1 MMWRTYGVLS
11 AWVLLCVVFADDA
24 ATRLQKAIEQH
35 GGDAYRALARRGVK
49 LEYDITSEYG
59 GKSAAKRTLYLRDTK
74 RVTEIRYGDDESIVG
89 FDGDKGWR
97 KNEYLSTSIAQEEE
111 WALKDTLYAHFI
123 YIPHWLSVGALVGG
137 EPSKLPDGRPAY
149 RITVQLPPPEHQRAL
164 PQKPDNKLH
173 CFLNEQNQIVGMEY
187 QQVDYET
194 DKIRRIGVVY
204 HGFRA
209 MTTPNGEVLMPL
221 ETRLYS
227 DSAHVATYFLTSMD
241 AQTELDDTR
250 FQRPPHGTS
259 PAVRD
264 NLPVKV
270 PFRFSTNSLY
280 VQVWLNGKGPYWII
294 YDTGAS
300 STWIDDSIVKEVG
313 LEKVPNSDYW
323 ATMVYGAFPSYRV
336 RVKSLKVGE
345 AEVRDIT
352 ISGGAVW
359 RTPLGSDSI
368 DGKRVIGLLGR
379 ETIAA
384 FQTTVNFAD
393 RTITFE
399 SPDAPLPE
407 GTVIPFEMAGDH
419 VLVTMTVGQ
428 KEQPIRMIV
437 DTGASTNLLPPSY
450 KHDPSDGPSLTI
462 DQWYKRLGE
471 FFEGDEYQFFTGDL
485 RVYRINRMRLGV
497 LQFTSVYAYHKFSEN
512 ARSDSV
518 TALQTRYGLLG
529 VPIMRHYKVTYNY
542 FREQMVWR
550 PNTESERAADNAGY
564 GIWWRKQGK
573 DLVVR
578 WVMPMSDADIAG
590 VKAGDKILLIDGQ
603 SPATWTEKQLV
614 NRLSYTKVGRP
625 LKLTVERAGKRL
637 EFNLTASNYE
647 L

>member
-1 MMWRTYGVLS
+1 MRSSCGVLGIFLAVS
-11 AWVLLCVVFADDA
+11 LAFGNDA
-24 ATRLQKAIEQH
+24 ATRFEQAIQQH
-35 GGDAYRALARRGVK
+35 GGDAYKALAQRGVK
-49 LEYDITSEYG
+49 LEYDVTSEYG
-59 GKSAAKRTLYLRDTK
+59 GKSSAKRTVSMRDTK
-74 RVTEIRYGDDESIVG
+74 RLLEVRYGDNEFITG
-89 FDGDKGWR
+89 FDGNKGWR
-97 KNEYLSTSIAQEEE
+97 KNEYLSSSIAQEEE
-111 WALKDTLYAHFI
+111 WGLKDTTYTHFVQ
-123 YIPHWLSVGALVGG
+123 IPHWLSVGTLVGG
-137 EPSKLPDGRPAY
+137 EESKLPDGRPAY
-149 RITVQLPPPEHQRAL
+149 RISVQLPTPEYQRNL
-164 PQKPDNKLH
+164 PKKPDNKLH

-194 DKIRRIGVVY
+194 DKIVRMGVVY
-204 HGFRA
+204 HGYRA
-209 MTTPNGEVLMPL
+209 VSTPKGEVQMPI
-221 ETRLYS
+221 ETRLYA
-227 DSAHVATYFLTSMD
+227 DGAHVATYFMSAMD
-241 AQTELDDTR
+241 ASTELEDTR

-270 PFRFSTNSLY
+270 PFRFSGNSLY
-280 VQVWLNGKGPYWII
+280 VQIYLNGKGPYWII

-313 LEKVPNSDYW
+313 LEKIPNSDYW

-336 RVKSLKVGE
+336 RVQSLKVGD
-345 AEVRDIT
+345 AEVRDIV

-359 RTPLGSDSI
+359 RTPLGSDTVA
-368 DGKRVIGLLGR
+368 GKRVIGLLGR

-399 SPDAPLPE
+399 PHDAPLPP

-419 VLVTMTVGQ
+419 VLVTITVGH

-450 KHDPSDGPSLTI
+450 RHDKTDGPQMTI
-462 DQWYKRLGE
+462 ETWYKRLGE
-471 FFEGDEYQFFTGDL
+471 FFEGDDYNFFTGDL
-485 RVYRINRMRLGV
+485 LVYRIHRMRLGP
-497 LQFTSVYAYHKFSEN
+497 LQFNSVYAYHKLSEN

-542 FREQMVWR
+542 FREQMVWQ
-550 PNTESERAADNAGY
+550 PNTAEERAADNAGY

-573 DLVVR
+573 DLIVR

-590 VKAGDKILLIDGQ
+590 VKVGDKILLIDGQ
-603 SPATWTEKQLV
+603 SPANWSEKQLV
-614 NRLSYTKVGRP
+614 DRLSYTKVGRP

-637 EFNLTASNYE
+637 EFSLTASNYE

>member
-1 MMWRTYGVLS
+1 MQRVCGVLGLLVLVAS
-11 AWVLLCVVFADDA
+11 AFANDA
-24 ATRLQKAIEQH
+24 ATRFQQAIEQH
-35 GGDAYRALARRGVK
+35 GGDAYRALTQRGVK

-59 GKSAAKRTLYLRDTK
+59 GKSAAKRIVYVRGTK
-74 RVTEIRYGDDESIVG
+74 RLTETRYGDDELIVG
-89 FDGDKGWR
+89 FDGNKGWR
-97 KNEYLSTSIAQEEE
+97 KNEYLSSSIAQEEE
-111 WALKDTLYAHFI
+111 WAIKDTLHTHFVQ
-123 YIPHWLSVGALVGG
+123 IPQWLAVGTLLGG
-137 EPSKLPDGRPAY
+137 EESKLPDGRPAY
-149 RITVQLPPPEHQRAL
+149 RITVQLPEPDHQRNL
-164 PQKPDNKLH
+164 PKKPDNKLH

-187 QQVDYET
+187 QQVDYDT
-194 DKIRRIGVVY
+194 DKISRIGVVY

-209 MTTPNGEVLMPL
+209 MSTPQGEVQMPI

-227 DSAHVATYFLTSMD
+227 DGAHVATYFMTAMD
-241 AQTELDDTR
+241 AQSELEDTH

-300 STWIDDSIVKEVG
+300 STWIDDSIVKEAG
-313 LEKVPNSDYW
+313 LERIPKSDYW

-345 AEVRDIT
+345 AEVRDIV

-359 RTPLGSDSI
+359 RTPLGDDSI
-368 DGKRVIGLLGR
+368 EGKRVIGLLGR

-399 SPDAPLPE
+399 PHDAPLPE
-407 GTVIPFEMAGDH
+407 GTLIPFEMAGDH

-450 KHDPSDGPSLTI
+450 KHDKNNGPSITI
-462 DQWYKRLGE
+462 DKWYKRLGE
-471 FFEGDEYQFFTGDL
+471 FFEGDEYNFFTGDL
-485 RVYRINRMRLGV
+485 LVYRINRMRLGP
-497 LQFTSVYAYHKFSEN
+497 LQFNSVYAYHKLSEN
-512 ARSDSV
+512 ARSASV
-518 TALQTRYGLLG
+518 TARPTRYGLLG

-542 FREQMVWR
+542 FREAMVWQ
-550 PNTESERAADNAGY
+550 PNTEAERAADNAGY

-573 DLVVR
+573 DLIVR

-590 VKAGDKILLIDGQ
+590 VKVGDKILLIDGQ
-603 SPATWTEKQLV
+603 SPANWTEKQLV
-614 NRLSYTKVGRP
+614 DRLSYTKVGRP
-625 LKLTVERAGKRL
+625 LKLMVERAGKRI
-637 EFNLTASNYE
+637 EFNLNASNYE

>member
-1 MMWRTYGVLS
+1 MQRIYGVLGILILIGS
-11 AWVLLCVVFADDA
+11 AFANDA
-24 ATRLQKAIEQH
+24 ATRFQRAIEQH
-35 GGDAYRALARRGVK
+35 GGDAYRALAQRGVK
-49 LEYDITSEYG
+49 LEYAITSEYG
-59 GKSAAKRTLYLRDTK
+59 GKSSAKRTLYIKGAK
-74 RVTEIRYGDDESIVG
+74 RLSEVRYGDDEYLLG
-89 FDGDKGWR
+89 FDGNKGWR
-97 KNEYLSTSIAQEEE
+97 KNDYLSSSIAQEEE
-111 WALKDTLYAHFI
+111 WELKDTVYTHFVQ
-123 YIPHWLSVGALVGG
+123 IPHWLSAGTLVGG
-137 EPSKLPDGRPAY
+137 EERKLPDGRPAY
-149 RITVQLPPPEHQRAL
+149 RITVQLPEPDHQRNL
-164 PQKPDNKLH
+164 PKKPDNKLH
-173 CFLNEQNQIVGMEY
+173 CYLDEQNQIVGMEY
-187 QQVDYET
+187 QQVNYET
-194 DKIRRIGVVY
+194 DKVSRISVVY

-209 MTTPNGEVLMPL
+209 VPTPLGEVRMPL
-221 ETRLYS
+221 ETRMYR
-227 DSAHVATYFLTSMD
+227 DGAHELTYFMTAMD
-241 AQTELDDTR
+241 ATTELDDTR
-250 FQRPPHGTS
+250 FQRPPHGTP

-280 VQVWLNGKGPYWII
+280 VQIYLNGKGPYWII

-300 STWIDDSIVKEVG
+300 GTWIDDSIVKEAG
-313 LEKVPNSDYW
+313 LEKIPNSDYW
-323 ATMVYGAFPSYRV
+323 STMVYGAFPSYRV

-345 AEVRDIT
+345 AEVRDVV

-359 RTPLGSDSI
+359 RTPIGSDTI

-384 FQTTVNFAD
+384 FQTTVNFAE

-399 SPDAPLPE
+399 PHDAPLPE
-407 GTVIPFEMAGDH
+407 GIVIPFEMAGDH

-450 KHDPSDGPSLTI
+450 KHDKNDGPSLTI
-462 DQWYKRLGE
+462 AEWYKRLGE
-471 FFEGDEYQFFTGDL
+471 FFEGDDYNFFTGDL
-485 RVYRINRMRLGV
+485 LVYRINRMRLGP
-497 LQFTSVYAYHKFSEN
+497 LQFNSVYAYHKLSEN

-542 FREQMVWR
+542 FREVMVWQ
-550 PNTESERAADNAGY
+550 PNTEAERAADNAGY

-573 DLVVR
+573 DLIVR
-578 WVMPMSDADIAG
+578 WVMPMSDADLAG
-590 VKAGDKILLIDGQ
+590 IKAGDKILLIDGQ
-603 SPATWTEKQLV
+603 SPANWTEKQLV
-614 NRLSYTKVGRP
+614 DRLSYTKVGRP

>member
-1 MMWRTYGVLS
+1 MYRFSGVLGF
-11 AWVLLCVVFADDA
+11 LLLIGCALGSDSEA
-24 ATRLQKAIEQH
+24 RLQQAITQH
-35 GGDAYRALARRGVK
+35 GGDAYRALTQRGVK

-59 GKSAAKRTLYLRDTK
+59 GKSAAKRTLYIKGTQRL
-74 RVTEIRYGDDESIVG
+74 TEIRYGDDEIITG
-89 FDGDKGWR
+89 FDGTRGWR
-97 KNEYLSTSIAQEEE
+97 KNEYLSSSIAQEDEN
-111 WALKDTLYAHFI
+111 AIKDTLYAHFVH
-123 YIPHWLSVGALVGG
+123 IPHWLSVGTLVGG
-137 EPSKLPDGRPAY
+137 EENKLPDGRSAY
-149 RITVQLPPPEHQRAL
+149 RITVQLPTPDHQQHL
-164 PQKPDNKLH
+164 PQKPDNRLH

-194 DKIRRIGVVY
+194 DKISRVGVVY
-204 HGFRA
+204 HGQR
-209 MTTPNGEVLMPL
+209 TVPTPSGEVIMPL
-221 ETRLYS
+221 ETRMYV
-227 DSAHVATYFLTSMD
+227 DGRHVATYVMTAAD

-250 FQRPPHGTS
+250 FQRPPHGTP
-259 PAVRD
+259 PAVRE

-270 PFRFSTNSLY
+270 PFKFSTNSLY
-280 VQVWLNGKGPYWII
+280 VPITLNGKGPYWII

-300 STWIDDSIVKEVG
+300 STWIDDSIVKEAG
-313 LEKVPNSDYW
+313 LEKIRGSDYW

-345 AEVRDIT
+345 AEVRDVV
-352 ISGGAVW
+352 ISGGVVW
-359 RTPLGSDSI
+359 RTPIGNDTI
-368 DGKRVIGLLGR
+368 EGKRVIGLLGR

-384 FQTTVNFAD
+384 FQTTVNFAE

-399 SPDAPLPE
+399 PHDAPLPE

-419 VLVTMTVGQ
+419 IMVTMTVGQ

-450 KHDPSDGPSLTI
+450 KHDKSDGPAIII
-462 DQWYKRLGE
+462 DEWYKRLGE
-471 FFEGDEYQFFTGDL
+471 FFEGDDYNFFTGDL
-485 RVYRINRMRLGV
+485 RVYRINRMRLGP
-497 LQFTSVYAYHKFSEN
+497 LQFNSVYAYHKLSEN

-518 TALQTRYGLLG
+518 TALMTRHGLLG

-542 FREQMVWR
+542 FREVMVWQ
-550 PNTESERAADNAGY
+550 PNTAAERAADNAGY

-590 VKAGDKILLIDGQ
+590 IKAGDKIVLIDGQ
-603 SPATWTEKQLV
+603 SPANWSEKQLV
-614 NRLSYTKVGRP
+614 DRLSYTRVGRP
-625 LKLTVERAGKRL
+625 LKLTVERGGKRL
-637 EFNLTASNYE
+637 VFDLTASNYE

>member
-1 MMWRTYGVLS
+1 MYRLLGALGVL
-11 AWVLLCVVFADDA
+11 LLLSYALGNDA
-24 ATRLQKAIEQH
+24 AARFEQAIAHH
-35 GGDAYRALARRGVK
+35 GGDAYRALWQRGVK
-49 LEYDITSEYG
+49 IDYDITSEYG
-59 GKSAAKRTLYLRDTK
+59 GKSAAKRTLHIKGTK
-74 RVTEIRYGDDESIVG
+74 RLTETRYGDNELIVG
-89 FDGDKGWR
+89 FDGNKGWR
-97 KNEYLSTSIAQEEE
+97 KNEYLSSSIAQEDEF
-111 WALKDTLYAHFI
+111 AIRDTLYTHFVLI
-123 YIPHWLSVGALVGG
+123 TYWLSVGTLVGG
-137 EPSKLPDGRPAY
+137 EESKLPDGRPAY
-149 RITVQLPPPEHQRAL
+149 RITVQLPTPAYQRHL
-164 PQKPDNKLH
+164 PQKPENTLH
-173 CFLNEQNQIVGMEY
+173 CYLNEQNRIVGMEY

-194 DKIRRIGVVY
+194 NKISRIEVVY
-204 HGFRA
+204 HGQRA
-209 MTTPNGEVLMPL
+209 VPTPQGEVQMPI
-221 ETRLYS
+221 ETRVYA
-227 DSAHVATYFLTSMD
+227 DGRQIATYVMTAVD
-241 AQTELDDTR
+241 AQTELDDAL
-250 FQRPPHGTS
+250 FQRPPHGAS

-270 PFRFSTNSLY
+270 PFKLSTNSLY

-313 LEKVPNSDYW
+313 LEKIPNSDYW

-336 RVKSLKVGE
+336 RVKSLRVGE
-345 AEVRDIT
+345 AEVRDIV

-359 RTPLGSDSI
+359 RTPLGNDSI
-368 DGKRVIGLLGR
+368 EGKRVIGLLGR

-384 FQTTVNFAD
+384 FQTTVNFAE

-399 SPDAPLPE
+399 SHDAPMPE

-419 VLVTMTVGQ
+419 IIVTMTVGN

-437 DTGASTNLLPPSY
+437 DTGAATNLLPPSY
-450 KHDPSDGPSLTI
+450 KHDKNDGPAMTI
-462 DQWYKRLGE
+462 EQWYKRLGE
-471 FFEGDEYQFFTGDL
+471 FFEGDDYNFFTGDL
-485 RVYRINRMRLGV
+485 RVYRINRMRLGA
-497 LQFTSVYAYHKFSEN
+497 LQFHSVYAYHKLSEN

-518 TALQTRYGLLG
+518 TALMTRYGLLG

-542 FREQMVWR
+542 FREVMVWR

-573 DLVVR
+573 DLFVR

-590 VKAGDKILLIDGQ
+590 IKAGDKIVLIDGQ
-603 SPATWTEKQLV
+603 SPANWTEKQLV
-614 NRLSYTKVGRP
+614 DRLSYTRVGRP

-637 EFNLTASNYE
+637 ECTLTASNYE

>member
-1 MMWRTYGVLS
+1 MWRIYGVLS

>member
-1 MMWRTYGVLS
+1 MQRICGVLGVWILLSS
-11 AWVLLCVVFADDA
+11 AFATDA
-24 ATRLQKAIEQH
+24 ATRFQQAIEQH
-35 GGDAYRALARRGVK
+35 GGDAYRALAQRGVK
-49 LEYDITSEYG
+49 LEYEITSEYG
-59 GKSAAKRTLYLRDTK
+59 GKSAAKYTLYLRGTK
-74 RVTEIRYGDDESIVG
+74 RVSEIKYGDDEFIVG
-89 FDGDKGWR
+89 FDGHRGWR
-97 KNEYLSTSIAQEEE
+97 KNEYLSSSIAQEEE
-111 WALKDTLYAHFI
+111 WGLKDATYTHFVQ
-123 YIPHWLSVGALVGG
+123 IPHWLSAGTLVGG
-137 EPSKLPDGRPAY
+137 EESKLPDGRPAY
-149 RITVQLPPPEHQRAL
+149 RITVQLPEPDHQRNL
-164 PQKPDNKLH
+164 PKKPDNKLH
-173 CFLNEQNQIVGMEY
+173 CFLNDQNQIVGIEH

-194 DKIRRIGVVY
+194 DKVGRVGIVF

-209 MTTPNGEVLMPL
+209 MATPQGDVLMPL
-221 ETRLYS
+221 EMRLYR
-227 DSAHVATYFLTSMD
+227 DGAHVATHFLKSMD
-241 AQTELDDTR
+241 ASTELEDSR
-250 FQRPPHGTS
+250 FQRPPHGAS

-270 PFRFSTNSLY
+270 PFRFKTNSLY
-280 VQVWLNGKGPYWII
+280 VQIYLNGKGPYWII

-300 STWIDDSIVKEVG
+300 STWIDDSIVKEAG
-313 LEKVPNSDYW
+313 LEKIPNSDYW

-345 AEVRDIT
+345 AEVRDIV
-352 ISGGAVW
+352 ISGGAVS
-359 RTPLGSDSI
+359 RTPLGNDAI

-399 SPDAPLPE
+399 PHDAPMPE

-437 DTGASTNLLPPSY
+437 DTGASVNLLPPSY
-450 KHDPSDGPSLTI
+450 KHDKNDGPSLTVE
-462 DQWYKRLGE
+462 QWYKRLGE
-471 FFEGDEYQFFTGDL
+471 FFEGDDYSFFTGDL
-485 RVYRINRMRLGV
+485 LVYRIHRMRLGP
-497 LQFTSVYAYHKFSEN
+497 LQFGSVYAYHKLSEN

-542 FREQMVWR
+542 FREQMVWQ
-550 PNTESERAADNAGY
+550 PNTEAERAADNAGY

-573 DLVVR
+573 DLIVR
-578 WVMPMSDADIAG
+578 WVMPMSDADMAG

-614 NRLSYTKVGRP
+614 DRLSYTKVGRP

-637 EFNLTASNYE
+637 EFNLTASHYE

>member
-1 MMWRTYGVLS
+1 MQRLFGVLS
-11 AWVLLCVVFADDA
+11 VWVLLCAVFADDA
-24 ATRLQKAIEQH
+24 ATRFQKAIEQH
-35 GGDAYRALARRGVK
+35 GGDAYRALAQRGVK

-59 GKSAAKRTLYLRDTK
+59 GKSAAKRTLYLRGTK

-89 FDGDKGWR
+89 FDGNKGWR
-97 KNEYLSTSIAQEEE
+97 KNEYLSSSIAQEEE
-111 WALKDTLYAHFI
+111 WGLKDTLYTHFVH
-123 YIPHWLSVGALVGG
+123 IPQWLSVGTLVGG
-137 EPSKLPDGRPAY
+137 EASKLPDGRPAY
-149 RITVQLPPPEHQRAL
+149 RITVQLPQPEHQRSL
-164 PQKPDNKLH
+164 PKKPDNKLH
-173 CFLNEQNQIVGMEY
+173 CFLNDQNQIVGMEY

-194 DKIRRIGVVY
+194 DKINRIAVVY

-209 MTTPNGEVLMPL
+209 MATPKGEVLMPL

-227 DSAHVATYFLTSMD
+227 DGVHVATYFMTSMD
-241 AQTELDDTR
+241 AQTELDDAR

-259 PAVRD
+259 PAVRE

-270 PFRFSTNSLY
+270 PFRFSGNSLY

-300 STWIDDSIVKEVG
+300 GTWIDDSIVKEAG

-323 ATMVYGAFPSYRV
+323 STMVYGVFPSYRV

-359 RTPLGSDSI
+359 RTPLGTDSI

-450 KHDPSDGPSLTI
+450 KHDPSDGPALTI
-462 DQWYKRLGE
+462 ETWYKRLGE
-471 FFEGDEYQFFTGDL
+471 FFEGDDYNFFTGDL
-485 RVYRINRMRLGV
+485 RVYRINRLRLGS
-497 LQFTSVYAYHKFSEN
+497 LQFSSVYAYHKLSEN

-542 FREQMVWR
+542 FREVMVWR
-550 PNTESERAADNAGY
+550 PNTEAERAADNAGY

-573 DLVVR
+573 DLIVR

-603 SPATWTEKQLV
+603 SPASWTEKQLV

-637 EFNLTASNYE
+637 EFTLTASNYE

>member
-1 MMWRTYGVLS
+1 MWRTYGVLS

>member
-1 MMWRTYGVLS
+1 MQRLFGVLS
-11 AWVLLCVVFADDA
+11 VWVLLCAVFADDA
-24 ATRLQKAIEQH
+24 ATRFQKAIEQH
-35 GGDAYRALARRGVK
+35 GGDAYRALVQRGVK

-59 GKSAAKRTLYLRDTK
+59 GKSAAKRTLYLRGTK

-89 FDGDKGWR
+89 FDGNKGWR
-97 KNEYLSTSIAQEEE
+97 KNEYLSSSIAQEEE
-111 WALKDTLYAHFI
+111 WGLKDTLYTHFVH
-123 YIPHWLSVGALVGG
+123 IPHWLSVGTLVGG
-137 EPSKLPDGRPAY
+137 EASKLPDGRPAY
-149 RITVQLPPPEHQRAL
+149 RITVQLPQPEHQHSL
-164 PQKPDNKLH
+164 PKKPDNKLH
-173 CFLNEQNQIVGMEY
+173 CFLNDQNQIVGMEY

-194 DKIRRIGVVY
+194 DKINRIGVVY

-209 MTTPNGEVLMPL
+209 MATPKGEVLMPL

-227 DSAHVATYFLTSMD
+227 DGVHVATYFMTSMD
-241 AQTELDDTR
+241 AQTELDDAR

-259 PAVRD
+259 PAVRE

-270 PFRFSTNSLY
+270 PFRFSGNSLY

-300 STWIDDSIVKEVG
+300 GTWIDDSIVKEAG

-323 ATMVYGAFPSYRV
+323 STMVYGAFPSYRV

-399 SPDAPLPE
+399 PPDAPLPE
-407 GTVIPFEMAGDH
+407 GTIIPFEMAGDH

-450 KHDPSDGPSLTI
+450 KHDPSDGPALTI
-462 DQWYKRLGE
+462 ETWYKRLGE
-471 FFEGDEYQFFTGDL
+471 FFEGDDYNFFTGDL
-485 RVYRINRMRLGV
+485 RVYRINRMRLGP
-497 LQFTSVYAYHKFSEN
+497 LQFNSVYAYHKLSEN

-542 FREQMVWR
+542 FREVMVWR
-550 PNTESERAADNAGY
+550 PNTEAERAADNAGY

-603 SPATWTEKQLV
+603 SPANWTEKQLV
-614 NRLSYTKVGRP
+614 NRLSYTRVGRP